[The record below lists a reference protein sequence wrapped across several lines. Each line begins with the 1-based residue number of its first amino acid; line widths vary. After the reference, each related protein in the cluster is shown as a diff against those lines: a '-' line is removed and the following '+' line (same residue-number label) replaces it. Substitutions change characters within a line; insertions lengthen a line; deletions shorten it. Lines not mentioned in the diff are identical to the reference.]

1 MMLKGALDGI
11 TVVDFTSMMAG
22 PFATRILTDCGANV
36 IKVEASDGDYM
47 RYRSPVRD
55 RRSSYYGQMNG
66 GKKSIAIDL
75 KSPRGQSIARQLVAK
90 ADVVV
95 ENYRPGVMANFGLDY
110 ASLKDECPNLIYC
123 SISGFGQTGKRA
135 RDPAYAPII
144 HAASGLD
151 LAHMKYNDHL
161 DRPATT
167 GIFTADVMSAIYAF
181 GAIQTALLHRERFV
195 GGQHVDVNLIGSVL
209 NMLVYE
215 CQEAQFQTDQRRP
228 LYQPLKA
235 SDGFVMVAPVNQK
248 NFESLA
254 EAIGRL
260 ELKTDPRFST
270 IQAREQNWGLL
281 MTLIEEWT
289 VARTAQACEDIL
301 MKTGVPCSRYASVAE
316 LLKDPELK
324 AQGTFAE
331 VSDGSGTF
339 NVPRQPF
346 RLSNSAVEVRRS
358 VSDVGADCDAIL
370 DNVLGLSSDAIGD
383 LKASGVVGS

>member
-1 MMLKGALDGI
+1 
-11 TVVDFTSMMAG
+11 
-22 PFATRILTDCGANV
+22 
-36 IKVEASDGDYM
+36 
-47 RYRSPVRD
+47 
-55 RRSSYYGQMNG
+55 
-66 GKKSIAIDL
+66 
-75 KSPRGQSIARQLVAK
+75 
-90 ADVVV
+90 
-95 ENYRPGVMANFGLDY
+95 
-110 ASLKDECPNLIYC
+110 LKDECPNLIYC

-181 GAIQTALLHRERFV
+181 GAIQTALLHRERFG

-235 SDGFVMVAPVNQK
+235 SEGFVMVAPVNQK

-301 MKTGVPCSRYASVAE
+301 MKAGVPCSRYASVAE

-339 NVPRQPF
+339 SVPRQPF

-358 VSDVGADCDAIL
+358 ISDVGADCDAIL